1 MLSAFTQLGFLLGPV
16 CGSAIMQAASFQV
29 MSIALGALMVL
40 ASPLML
46 INRALPN
53 PEDVANRTAL
63 MELKVKGGEEVD
75 ETASAEGGGRYGSM
89 GETQ

>member
-1 MLSAFTQLGFLLGPV
+1 
-16 CGSAIMQAASFQV
+16 MQAASFQV

-53 PEDVANRTAL
+53 PEDVADHAAL
-63 MELKVKGGEEVD
+63 MELKVKGGKEVD
-75 ETASAEGGGRYGSM
+75 EEAEGGGGYGSM
-89 GETQ
+89 GTTL